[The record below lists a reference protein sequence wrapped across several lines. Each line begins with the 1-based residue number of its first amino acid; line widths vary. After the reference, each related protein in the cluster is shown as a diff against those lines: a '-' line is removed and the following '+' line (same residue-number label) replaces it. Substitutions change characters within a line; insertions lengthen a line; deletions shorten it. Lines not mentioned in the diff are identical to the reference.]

1 MFFATIARSVETPN
15 GGCYVASILEVGK
28 RSISSLFGSIN
39 MPRKVPPATAKPE
52 GETTTNRNASQPKLL
67 SGGNPQI
74 PKGDGDVPVQAYI
87 DAMPGW
93 KQDVG
98 RQLDNLISRC
108 VPNVQKAIRWN
119 TPFYGVEGNGWFVA
133 YHCLTKYIKV
143 SFFRGTS
150 LDPVP
155 PVESKQQEVRYFH
168 IHENEVID
176 EKLVASWIQQAAEL
190 PGETCF

>member
-1 MFFATIARSVETPN
+1 
-15 GGCYVASILEVGK
+15 
-28 RSISSLFGSIN
+28 
-39 MPRKVPPATAKPE
+39 MPRKVSRAAAKSVSNNSPQR
-52 GETTTNRNASQPKLL
+52 GESQPQLL

-74 PKGDGDVPVQAYI
+74 PKGDGEAVVQAYI

-98 RQLDNLISRC
+98 RRLDAIISRC

-119 TPFYGVEGNGWFVA
+119 TPFYGIEGNGWFVA

-143 SFFRGTS
+143 SFFRGTL

-155 PVESKQQEVRYFH
+155 PVESKQEEVRYFH
-168 IHENEVID
+168 IHENEDID
-176 EKLVASWIQQAAEL
+176 EKLVAHWIRQAAKL

>member
-1 MFFATIARSVETPN
+1 
-15 GGCYVASILEVGK
+15 
-28 RSISSLFGSIN
+28 
-39 MPRKVPPATAKPE
+39 MPRKVSHAAAKSVGKNSTQRDE
-52 GETTTNRNASQPKLL
+52 SQPRLL

-74 PKGDGDVPVQAYI
+74 PKGDGESVVQTYI

-98 RQLDNLISRC
+98 RRLDAIISRS

-119 TPFYGVEGNGWFVA
+119 TPFYGIEGNGWFVA

-155 PVESKQQEVRYFH
+155 PVESKQEEVRYFH
-168 IHENEVID
+168 IHENEEFD
-176 EKLVASWIQQAAEL
+176 EKLVASWIRQAAKL

>member
-1 MFFATIARSVETPN
+1 
-15 GGCYVASILEVGK
+15 
-28 RSISSLFGSIN
+28 
-39 MPRKVPPATAKPE
+39 MPRKVSRAAAKSVGKNSTQRDE
-52 GETTTNRNASQPKLL
+52 SQPRLL

-74 PKGDGDVPVQAYI
+74 PKGDGESVVQTYI

-98 RQLDNLISRC
+98 RRLDAIISRS

-119 TPFYGVEGNGWFVA
+119 TPFYGIEGNGWFVA

-155 PVESKQQEVRYFH
+155 PVESKQEEVRYFH
-168 IHENEVID
+168 IHENEEFD
-176 EKLVASWIQQAAEL
+176 EKLVASWIRQAAKL